1 MAGSEQQASK
11 ICILALSALYFHF
24 SVYSLAT
31 YKTKSIYLSMTQKYL
46 ITVQMSLF

>member
-11 ICILALSALYFHF
+11 ICILALSALYYHF

-31 YKTKSIYLSMTQKYL
+31 YKTKHILQL
-46 ITVQMSLF
+46 HLELHLQL

>member
-11 ICILALSALYFHF
+11 ICILALSALYYHF

-31 YKTKSIYLSMTQKYL
+31 YKTKSILQL
-46 ITVQMSLF
+46 HLELHLQL